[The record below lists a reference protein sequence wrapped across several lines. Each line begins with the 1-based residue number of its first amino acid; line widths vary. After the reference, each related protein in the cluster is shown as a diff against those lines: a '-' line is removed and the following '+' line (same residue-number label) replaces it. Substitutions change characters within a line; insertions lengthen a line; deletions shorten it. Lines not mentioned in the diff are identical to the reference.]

1 MQQQEAVI
9 LISSI
14 FIIGFAIAL
23 IYQQWQKRQLERT
36 LARVLDADVLS
47 SFEDIKTILSMAQK
61 QRVPFAVRKNGMGK
75 PFNSFL
81 VKTDYS
87 SSALLI
93 DSLIPEGGNE
103 LMVDS
108 KFVGVEFFFKNT
120 KEEYLNIPYTFHTVY
135 LRRENYQNHPALRI
149 SFPESIK
156 RNQRRDYNRVEPSI
170 EEPIKITLE
179 LKDGKVIENM
189 ANISGGGVGF
199 YTNLDKS
206 VLWLGNKIKSVSF
219 NLPDGTE
226 ITSQLIVRW
235 VTKNVPDEIVNKK
248 RLHFYCGAEF
258 AELNEALRKKI
269 ILYIIE
275 IEREELRRISKIFD

>member
-14 FIIGFAIAL
+14 FIIVFAIAS
-23 IYQQWQKRQLERT
+23 IYQQWQKRQLEKT
-36 LARVLDADVLS
+36 LARVLDADVLN
-47 SFEDIKTILSMAQK
+47 SFEDIKTILTMAQE
-61 QRVPFAVRKNGMGK
+61 QRVPFAVRKNGRGK

-81 VKTDYS
+81 IKTDYS

-93 DSLIPEGGNE
+93 DSLIPEEGNE

-108 KFVGVEFFFKNT
+108 RFVDVEFFFRNT
-120 KEEYLNIPYTFHTVY
+120 KKEYLNIPYNFHVVY

-149 SFPESIK
+149 SFPESIN

-170 EEPIKITLE
+170 EEPIEIILK
-179 LKDGKVIENM
+179 LKDGEAIETVV
-189 ANISGGGVGF
+189 NISGGGVGF
-199 YTNLDKS
+199 YTNLDRS
-206 VLWLGNKIKSVSF
+206 VLSPGNKIKSASF

-226 ITSQLIVRW
+226 ITSQLIVRR
-235 VTKNVPDEIVNKK
+235 VTRNIPGEIINKK
-248 RLHFYCGAEF
+248 NLHFYCGAEF
-258 AELNEALRKKI
+258 AELDEALRKKI

-275 IEREELRRISKIFD
+275 REREELRRISKIFD

>member
-1 MQQQEAVI
+1 MQQQIAVI

-23 IYQQWQKRQLERT
+23 IYQQWQRRQLKRI
-36 LARVLDADVLS
+36 LARVLDADVLD

-61 QRVPFAVRKNGMGK
+61 QRVPFAVRKNGRGK

-81 VKTDYS
+81 IKPDYS

-108 KFVGVEFFFKNT
+108 KFVDIEFFFKNT
-120 KEEYLNIPYTFHTVY
+120 KKEYLNIPYTFHAVY

-170 EEPIKITLE
+170 EEPIKIILK
-179 LKDGKVIENM
+179 LKDGEAIETV

-206 VLWLGNKIKSVSF
+206 VLRPGNKIKSASF
-219 NLPDGTE
+219 SLPDGTE

-235 VTKNVPDEIVNKK
+235 VTKNVPDEIVNQKH
-248 RLHFYCGAEF
+248 LHFYCGAEF
-258 AELNEALRKKI
+258 AELDGALRKKV

-275 IEREELRRISKIFD
+275 REREELRRISKIFD